1 MTVPRGAPAVLAL
14 LLLGAGL
21 TAGWFAAGHPSAPD
35 SGLQQ
40 LDLISL
46 AERVDGLDAVDGRPT
61 MVVLT
66 CPQAPPQPRALA
78 PRFGL
83 VVRSDAALARRVAL
97 PRAVDCADGYL
108 LLDGSGLVRYRTYD
122 PGWPRHAEEQ
132 EILLDAI
139 AGGHAGGHR

>member
-46 AERVDGLDAVDGRPT
+46 AERVTAWTPST
-61 MVVLT
+61 
-66 CPQAPPQPRALA
+66 A
-78 PRFGL
+78 
-83 VVRSDAALARRVAL
+83 ARRWS
-97 PRAVDCADGYL
+97 C
-108 LLDGSGLVRYRTYD
+108 
-122 PGWPRHAEEQ
+122 
-132 EILLDAI
+132 
-139 AGGHAGGHR
+139 